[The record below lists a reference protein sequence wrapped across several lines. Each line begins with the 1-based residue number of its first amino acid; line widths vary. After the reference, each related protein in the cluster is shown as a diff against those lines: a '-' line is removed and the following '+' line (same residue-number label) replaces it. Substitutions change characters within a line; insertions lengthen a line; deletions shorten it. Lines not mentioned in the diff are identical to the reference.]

1 MKIEIIFC
9 AIYFRIIQKCKNNKT
24 ISKKSGSEATYSIRQ
39 CSTAASDVCHS
50 FEIVQDIL
58 NGIDIA
64 NMTIKG
70 HFFIPKDFLQKK
82 INIFSCHHNCKNF
95 RLCIELN
102 TRKIINRSWLLIA
115 NLTFWKK
122 ITKFKIKD
130 KTHIWIIFTSIIT
143 LWFIVI
149 SSFIQISINTKSNI
163 LLYQFIFKIHI
174 ILKNYKI

>member
-1 MKIEIIFC
+1 MDISKVSKIKKIKSQGLLLSCTQVNSSSWQIIASILSWNLTCSNYEPQNENWNNILWNLFQDNTK
-9 AIYFRIIQKCKNNKT
+9 IQKIQKT

-50 FEIVQDIL
+50 FEILQDML

-82 INIFSCHHNCKNF
+82 LNLFNSHHNCKIF

-102 TRKIINRSWLLIA
+102 T
-115 NLTFWKK
+115 
-122 ITKFKIKD
+122 
-130 KTHIWIIFTSIIT
+130 
-143 LWFIVI
+143 
-149 SSFIQISINTKSNI
+149 
-163 LLYQFIFKIHI
+163 LYW
-174 ILKNYKI
+174 